1 MKVGDMVKV
10 EKCSDSPLICACFFC
25 YHKSNRI
32 GLVIGEERNNPP
44 FRWVVQF
51 DCGEWELRDTD
62 GEVISE
68 SW

>member
-1 MKVGDMVKV
+1 MKVGDMVRV
-10 EKCSDSPLICACFFC
+10 QKCHDIISCDCFFC
-25 YHKSNRI
+25 YHKSNCI

-68 SW
+68 SR